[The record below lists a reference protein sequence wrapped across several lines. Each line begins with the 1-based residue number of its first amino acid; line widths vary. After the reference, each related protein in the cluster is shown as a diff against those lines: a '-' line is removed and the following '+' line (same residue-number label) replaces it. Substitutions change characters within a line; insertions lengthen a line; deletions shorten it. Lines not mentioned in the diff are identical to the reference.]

1 MRWWQ
6 IRKRNADLE
15 RELRSDMELEEEE
28 HRENGLPFE
37 EARFAARRAFGNPTL
52 IKEHTRDAWGWMRV
66 ERLLQ
71 DLRYALRG
79 FGRNPIFTIAVI
91 ATLAVGI
98 GATTAVFSVVDRI
111 LFRSLPY
118 AHDDR
123 LVSVGMVHSLERQEF
138 MMGMFFFDWRDHQ
151 KPFEAMAIQS
161 TMPHPCDLVENNPAQ
176 LSCLSF
182 DAGFLPLLGVSPV
195 VGRNFLPE
203 EDRPN
208 APDVVLIS
216 YGLWQDHYNRNPGI
230 LDRTID
236 VDGNPARVI
245 GVLPK
250 DFQFPT
256 LQSADV
262 IFTNGAQP
270 RGPGGREWWI
280 RLSDAYLR
288 AAETRGGHRA
298 GKRRDGA
305 ALRAYSRHNH
315 SAGCSQRRSPEHS
328 LIARS

>member
-1 MRWWQ
+1 MRWRR
-6 IRKRNADLE
+6 IKKLDADLD
-15 RELRSDMELEEEE
+15 RELQSDIELEEQEQ
-28 HRENGLPFE
+28 RDRGAPPE
-37 EARFAARRAFGNPTL
+37 EARYAARRAFGNTAL
-52 IKEHTRDAWGWMRV
+52 IREQAHEAWGWARF
-66 ERLLQ
+66 ERLWQ
-71 DLRYALRG
+71 DVRYAWRG
-79 FGRNPIFTIAVI
+79 FGRNPVFTITVI

-138 MMGMFFFDWRDHQ
+138 MMGMFFFDWRDNQ

-195 VGRNFLPE
+195 IGRNFLPE

-216 YGLWQDHYNRNPGI
+216 YGLWQDHYNRDP
-230 LDRTID
+230 RHS
-236 VDGNPARVI
+236 
-245 GVLPK
+245 
-250 DFQFPT
+250 
-256 LQSADV
+256 QSQD
-262 IFTNGAQP
+262 
-270 RGPGGREWWI
+270 
-280 RLSDAYLR
+280 
-288 AAETRGGHRA
+288 
-298 GKRRDGA
+298 
-305 ALRAYSRHNH
+305 
-315 SAGCSQRRSPEHS
+315 
-328 LIARS
+328 